1 MGRGWI
7 WTAIAIL
14 GVMIAFMYARASR
27 YYGEVR
33 RAAGLAYYIPGK
45 GGGQSAPNAGELTR
59 LLASSRPM
67 ELGVVGAIGLLAI
80 IWLMVMK
87 PF

>member
-1 MGRGWI
+1 
-7 WTAIAIL
+7 
-14 GVMIAFMYARASR
+14 MIAFMYARATR
-27 YYGEVR
+27 YYGELR
-33 RAAGLAYYIPGK
+33 RAAGLGYYIPGK
-45 GGGQSAPNAGELTR
+45 DGGGPPAPNAGELTR

-67 ELGVVGAIGLLAI
+67 ELGVVGVIGLLAI